1 MGVSHQSGQDID
13 HGIDHAA
20 MPGVLDL
27 LDIFDLVVD
36 GFNDGPLAQRQLIDH
51 GHQFVVHVPA
61 NFGDQL

>member
-1 MGVSHQSGQDID
+1 MGIRHQSGQDID

-36 GFNDGPLAQRQLIDH
+36 GFNDGPLAQQQLIDH
-51 GHQFVVHVPA
+51 GHE
-61 NFGDQL
+61 L